1 VTTIGPQKFDS
12 SSALLAAYVAAH
24 YRVIGAPTPF
34 VFRVGHR
41 SAELAALHLAN
52 GVNCSAFITAWN
64 PSSQARSEKVNHASQ
79 QRLESELTAMGL
91 TLVSGVGEDPSGVW
105 PAEPSLLVLGI
116 SRSDAERVGRAFD
129 QLAIVWSGE
138 SAIAELVVL
147 TPSA

>member
-1 VTTIGPQKFDS
+1 MIGPQKFDS
-12 SSALLAAYVAAH
+12 SGALLAAYIAAH
-24 YRVIGAPTPF
+24 YKVTGAPTPF

-64 PSSQARSEKVNHASQ
+64 PWSETRSDRINHVSQ

-91 TLVSGVGEDPSGVW
+91 TLVSGIGEDPSGEW

-116 SRSDAERVGRAFD
+116 SRSDAERVGRNFG
-129 QLAIVWSGE
+129 QLAVVWSGE

-147 TPSA
+147 AQSS